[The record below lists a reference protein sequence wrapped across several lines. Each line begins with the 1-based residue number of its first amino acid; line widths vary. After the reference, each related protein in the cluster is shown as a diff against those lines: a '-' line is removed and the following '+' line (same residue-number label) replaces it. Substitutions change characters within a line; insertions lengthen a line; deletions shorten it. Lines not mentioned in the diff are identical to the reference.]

1 MRENENALRAVGAE
15 ERGEAS
21 QVCRSTRRSRDQPSA
36 STWFKERSVTG
47 GGALLHSSPPDGER
61 VAAVPHEIAQA
72 HERRRGEHS
81 HDPGAHAPAV
91 RPLADDSENLQR
103 QRRDRRK
110 NVSERLKR
118 SGFLP
123 RRARSSRCIK
133 CISSARSF
141 VRCVGLDM
149 GDWSADQSKPN
160 SGVITSEQPF
170 VL

>member
-91 RPLADDSENLQR
+91 RPLADDSENLHATPAARPSKKRFRTPETFRVPSPKSKILTLYQMYKFCALLR
-103 QRRDRRK
+103 SMRGFGYGRLERR
-110 NVSERLKR
+110 
-118 SGFLP
+118 
-123 RRARSSRCIK
+123 
-133 CISSARSF
+133 
-141 VRCVGLDM
+141 
-149 GDWSADQSKPN
+149 
-160 SGVITSEQPF
+160 SEQTK
-170 VL
+170 LQ